1 MPVSLSKAWNVL
13 ILCGS
18 FPPIQRDH
26 HLHEK
31 HWWLSRKGQFDLGDI
46 PSGNWLR
53 SGRCSICRWSMVN
66 FLLLMVISMI
76 FHYHMIA
83 KWDMIIN
90 TTPRIPR
97 IPETLWFLSEWTSF
111 KEQKQIWLPRLP
123 QKGVPPRDDVPSKIG
138 VFQTWRNDNPFPI
151 ILNTLVGDFHIIG
164 TI

>member
-1 MPVSLSKAWNVL
+1 MFWYCVVLFHQFSETTTFMRNTGDSVGKDSLKDLN
-13 ILCGS
+13 IC
-18 FPPIQRDH
+18 
-26 HLHEK
+26 
-31 HWWLSRKGQFDLGDI
+31 LGDI
-46 PSGNWLR
+46 PSGNLLR

-90 TTPRIPR
+90 TTPR

-164 TI
+164 TIYKAFI